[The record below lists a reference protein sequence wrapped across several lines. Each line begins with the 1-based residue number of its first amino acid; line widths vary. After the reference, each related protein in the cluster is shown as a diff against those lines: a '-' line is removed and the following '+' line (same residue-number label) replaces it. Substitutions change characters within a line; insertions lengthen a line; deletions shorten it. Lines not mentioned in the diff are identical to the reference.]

1 MQLLIDRGSGL
12 VTVNGK
18 SHFVDCTSIQPEIDQ
33 VKWFGDNGTV
43 HYRDG
48 DVVDIS
54 DIDRFRLVID
64 EWRAKQKATRTRN
77 NVG

>member
-1 MQLLIDRGSGL
+1 MRLLIDRGSGL
-12 VTVNGK
+12 ITVDGK

-48 DVVDIS
+48 KVVGIS
-54 DIDRFRLVID
+54 EVGRFRLVID
-64 EWRAKQKATRTRN
+64 AWNEKQQALRTH
-77 NVG
+77 